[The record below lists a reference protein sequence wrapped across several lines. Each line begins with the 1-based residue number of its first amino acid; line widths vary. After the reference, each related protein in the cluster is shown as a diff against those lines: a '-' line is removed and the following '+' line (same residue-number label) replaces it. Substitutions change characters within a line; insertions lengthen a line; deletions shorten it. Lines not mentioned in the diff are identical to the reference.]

1 MSNNKN
7 FPFWGTDWLG
17 NQPDWL
23 NSQKQ
28 FLDAWSSFGQFLP
41 DSSPTSFSPMNDAM
55 TSWWQTVSPSLSGQN
70 KDFFGK
76 MMQQGKAFYFMGEQ
90 FTRVLDGLEQANKAS
105 EEWKDTLNDQF
116 DAMKSMLEQLQS
128 NAMEALQGAF
138 TTSPFMMADTQQ
150 QDYFKVFEM
159 LSAADKYSSIPGLG
173 SNRESHEQMQE
184 GLRLLSEY
192 QQVSHE
198 FNIVMNKVSVEALE
212 AMRLMII
219 EMTEHDEEINSLR
232 EVYNL
237 WVECNEKAYAEY
249 IYTDEYSELYGE
261 LSNALMALKQHCGK
275 VMDQMLAK
283 LNMPTRKGMNTM
295 LKRQQEMKRAQKNSA
310 GRIKALESEIS
321 NLREMIVDR
330 GKPTAGVGRKQT
342 TASKNKSQGK
352 ISRKTAKKKA
362 GKKASRKTAAKK
374 TARRKTIVIDI

>member
-1 MSNNKN
+1 MSNKMN
-7 FPFWGTDWLG
+7 FPSWGTDWLG

-28 FLDAWSSFGQFLP
+28 FMDAWSSFGQFLP

-55 TSWWQTVSPSLSGQN
+55 TSWWHTASPSLSGQN
-70 KDFFGK
+70 KDFFSK

-90 FTRVLDGLEQANKAS
+90 FALMLDGLDQAYRAS

-116 DAMKSMLEQLQS
+116 DAMKSMLEQSQA

-138 TTSPFMMADTQQ
+138 TTSPFMIADTQQ
-150 QDYFKVFEM
+150 QDYLKVFEM

-184 GLRLLSEY
+184 GLRLLNEY

-198 FNIVMNKVSVEALE
+198 FNVVMNKVSVEALE
-212 AMRLMII
+212 TMRLMII

-237 WVECNEKAYAEY
+237 WVDCNEKAYAEY

-283 LNMPTRKGMNTM
+283 LNLPTQKGMNTM
-295 LKRQQEMKRAQKNSA
+295 LKRQQEMKRAQA
-310 GRIKALESEIS
+310 
-321 NLREMIVDR
+321 
-330 GKPTAGVGRKQT
+330 
-342 TASKNKSQGK
+342 KS
-352 ISRKTAKKKA
+352 TAKIEAMEKEVRVLRKLIEDGKKSSSTTNQRSTNIRKA
-362 GKKASRKTAAKK
+362 RKKASKKESKKKSTKK
-374 TARRKTIVIDI
+374 TSNKKPIVIDI

>member
-41 DSSPTSFSPMNDAM
+41 DSSPTSFSPMDDAM
-55 TSWWQTVSPSLSGQN
+55 TSWWHAASPSLSGQN
-70 KDFFGK
+70 KDFFSK

-90 FTRVLDGLEQANKAS
+90 FARMLDRLDQANKAS

-116 DAMKSMLEQLQS
+116 DAMKSMLEQSQG

-150 QDYFKVFEM
+150 QDYLKVFEM

-184 GLRLLSEY
+184 GLRLLKEY
-192 QQVSHE
+192 QEVSHE
-198 FNIVMNKVSVEALE
+198 FNVVMNKVSVEALE
-212 AMRLMII
+212 VMRLMII
-219 EMTEHDEEINSLR
+219 EMAEHDKEINSLR

-237 WVECNEKAYAEY
+237 WVDCNEKAYAEY
-249 IYTDEYSELYGE
+249 VYTDEYSELYGK

-275 VMDQMLAK
+275 VMDQMLVK
-283 LNMPTRKGMNTM
+283 LNLPTQKGMNTM
-295 LKRQQEMKRAQKNSA
+295 LKRQQEMKRAQLKSA
-310 GRIKALESEIS
+310 GRIKALEHEVSS
-321 NLREMIVDR
+321 LHEMIADKS
-330 GKPTAGVGRKQT
+330 KPATARETIKKVVRK
-342 TASKNKSQGK
+342 KV
-352 ISRKTAKKKA
+352 
-362 GKKASRKTAAKK
+362 SRKTAAKK
-374 TARRKTIVIDI
+374 PASKKTIVIDI

>member
-1 MSNNKN
+1 MSNKMN
-7 FPFWGTDWLG
+7 FPPWGTDWLG

-28 FLDAWSSFGQFLP
+28 FMDAWSSFGQFLP
-41 DSSPTSFSPMNDAM
+41 DSSPTSFSPMDEAM
-55 TSWWQTVSPSLSGQN
+55 TSWWHAASPSLSSQN
-70 KDFFGK
+70 KDFFSK

-90 FTRVLDGLEQANKAS
+90 FARMLDRLDQANKAS
-105 EEWKDTLNDQF
+105 EKWKDTLNDQF
-116 DAMKSMLEQLQS
+116 DAMKSMLEQSQG

-150 QDYFKVFEM
+150 QDYLKVFEM

-198 FNIVMNKVSVEALE
+198 FNIVMNKVSVKALE

-275 VMDQMLAK
+275 VMDQMLTK
-283 LNMPTRKGMNTM
+283 LNLPTRQGMNTM

-321 NLREMIVDR
+321 SLREMITD
-330 GKPTAGVGRKQT
+330 KSKLATARET
-342 TASKNKSQGK
+342 T
-352 ISRKTAKKKA
+352 KKA
-362 GKKASRKTAAKK
+362 VRKKASRKTAAKK
-374 TARRKTIVIDI
+374 TASKKTIVIDI